1 MIPFTKRRY
10 HNMKRCILSSLVV
23 LVFGAVGLGQDTP
36 TQFESDGVWEWLFGP
51 APVEIK
57 VRPSSTEGAEEQ
69 AQWVALL
76 ELDDAEL
83 SPQLVTLADRVPL
96 LVCGSGGDSR
106 TRLVAFDEDKERLP
120 SGSNLACGAP
130 GATIHLKEVRLGTKT
145 LKYLG
150 VEHLSPANQKRQAAE
165 AQKELIKEGIRL
177 SYPVEGESFPFAF
190 GRPGKPAIES
200 KQLLGK
206 VVLIQWWAS
215 W

>member
-1 MIPFTKRRY
+1 
-10 HNMKRCILSSLVV
+10 MKRYFLSSFVV

-36 TQFESDGVWEWLFGP
+36 TQFESDGVWEWLFRP
-51 APVEIK
+51 ALVEIK
-57 VRPSSTEGAEEQ
+57 VRPSSTEGAEERT
-69 AQWVALL
+69 QWVALL
-76 ELDDAEL
+76 QLEDARL
-83 SPQLVTLADRVPL
+83 SPQLVSLADRMPL

-106 TRLVAFDEDKERLP
+106 VRLVAFDEKKERLP

-130 GATIHLKEVRLGTKT
+130 GAFIQMKEVSLGDKT

-150 VEHLSPANQKRQAAE
+150 VEHLSPEKQKRQAAE